1 MSLAQGSSND
11 AAQGEEQHDVCK
23 CEWFVTGGDDLA
35 LWEYWLSPDEL
46 AVGDRK
52 FESDTEW
59 DDFVK
64 AVRSG
69 DAVARAHKQ
78 FPYKADREELEWEVE
93 REYWFEWL
101 DPSQTMRYVVVHAH
115 SMTKWS
121 DRKTS
126 RDAVEFLGQVNV
138 RHCKSNKDFANKPSN
153 STQGETERG
162 GFCVRK
168 FPDDGLAWR
177 EVADGDANQ
186 DIRDV
191 IDSGE
196 GTYNFTK
203 AAHRGAADCALSRM
217 RNC

>member
-11 AAQGEEQHDVCK
+11 AAQGEEHHDMCK

-46 AVGDRK
+46 AVGDRQFK
-52 FESDTEW
+52 GKTEW

-64 AVRSG
+64 AVRDG
-69 DAVARAHKQ
+69 EAVARAHKQ
-78 FPYKADREELEWEVE
+78 FPYTAGREAPGWEVE

-101 DPSQTMRYVVVHAH
+101 DSSQTMRYVVVHAH

-126 RDAVEFLGQVNV
+126 GDGVEFIGHVNV
-138 RHCKSNKDFANKPSN
+138 RHCTSNRDFAENPSN
-153 STQGETERG
+153 SIQADTERS
-162 GFCVRK
+162 GFCVRA
-168 FPDDGLAWR
+168 FPGDGLAWR
-177 EVADGDANQ
+177 EVADADANQ

-196 GTYNFTK
+196 GTHNFIK
-203 AAHRGAADCALSRM
+203 AAHRGADCALSRM
-217 RNC
+217 RSC